1 MGKNLKSLRVHL
13 VKKLQLDQEKL
24 TKTSKN
30 QIKLKQKKTKS
41 KPKEQVKTKQQEK
54 SLCQKRA

>member
-13 VKKLQLDQEKL
+13 VKKLQLDQKL

-54 SLCQKRA
+54 NLCQKRA